1 MIKMAQISLHWYPI
15 YDQNS
20 WKTILFGAAHTYIAH
35 IREYPSRL
43 GEKSTRQFRTRFS
56 LAIQRT
62 RKSRKWT
69 YLTWDS
75 FVFSLN
81 KSLDYSLLRTDCY
94 NILPIQNR
102 CYKNPDKPWGFLP
115 THQNS
120 FKYNFSLNAFLGTQ
134 IFLIFMT
141 DSFFTLDPILNRFV
155 LWKIHARSSRRAR
168 HSEFYIWAKIE
179 MCMIFIGREW
189 SETWFKTNKGS

>member
-1 MIKMAQISLHWYPI
+1 MINMAEISLNWYPI

-20 WKTILFGAAHTYIAH
+20 WKIIPFGAAHTHIAH
-35 IREYPSRL
+35 IREYPS
-43 GEKSTRQFRTRFS
+43 GFGGKSTRQFRTRSS

-81 KSLDYSLLRTDCY
+81 KSLDFSLLRTDCY

-102 CYKNPDKPWGFLP
+102 CYKNPDKPWGFKP

-134 IFLIFMT
+134 NLSYFHDRQLLHFRPHFEQVSFAK
-141 DSFFTLDPILNRFV
+141 DSRGEFAKSAPFRVLYICKNRNVHDFH
-155 LWKIHARSSRRAR
+155 WSG
-168 HSEFYIWAKIE
+168 
-179 MCMIFIGREW
+179 MIG
-189 SETWFKTNKGS
+189 NMV